1 MADNFLKDTS
11 LITYSPDKF
20 NQTKY
25 SSISEISLT
34 DSIIGSGPILWLN
47 IYGFNYP
54 DQIKNIIRANGLD
67 EFLCNLIFEENHNNK
82 VIELEKCFFI
92 SLKAPQKNEPPTETP
107 NQALTGS
114 SDNKITD
121 CQFEQLFFIVSSNFI
136 WTIQEKPGDH
146 FNHIRTRLKE
156 NKGIVRRRNTDYL
169 LYLLTEAILEGY
181 SSAYE
186 KLTLTYEK
194 LKKISSIN
202 PAPDFII
209 EIETFKNQLFL
220 LKKAIAGIRE
230 SASNITALDIKG
242 FNPLYFSEIKE
253 KASYLIDEIDF
264 DLQQLESRINL
275 IFSMQSHRLNEVMKT
290 LTIISVI
297 FIPLTFMAGIYGMNF
312 ENMPELKAHYGYF
325 ILLGIML
332 VTALGSVFYFS
343 KKGWFK

>member
-1 MADNFLKDTS
+1 MADNFLDNTC
-11 LITYSPDKF
+11 LIQYSPENF
-20 NQTKY
+20 NQSGYRSLK
-25 SSISEISLT
+25 EIILS
-34 DSIIGSGPILWLN
+34 DSDSRSGMILWLN
-47 IYGFNYP
+47 IYGFNYS
-54 DQIKNIIRANGLD
+54 DQIKSIIRANGLD

-92 SLKAPQKNEPPTETP
+92 SLKAPQKNEPQNETLTE
-107 NQALTGS
+107 S
-114 SDNKITD
+114 SDKKITE
-121 CQFEQLFFIVSSNFI
+121 CQFEQLFFIVSANFV

-146 FNHIRTRLKE
+146 FNHIRTRLRE
-156 NKGIVRRRNTDYL
+156 NKGIVRRRHTDYL

-186 KLTLTYEK
+186 KLTMTNEK
-194 LKKISSIN
+194 LKNISAIN

-209 EIETFKNQLFL
+209 EIETFKNQLFI

-242 FNPLYFSEIKE
+242 FNPVYFSEIKE

-325 ILLGIML
+325 ILLGIMIL
-332 VTALGSVFYFS
+332 TALASVLYFTR
-343 KKGWFK
+343 KGWFR